1 MIPDIA
7 ALLKLFVGGENMPSV
22 CYIEAADKGWSR
34 TRTKGMFSLAIT
46 LLLCLPSLVGG
57 TAFLMNL
64 WLYRDAAEWGQTSG
78 ALVALGCIL
87 GRPLT
92 ALAAVVGSTV
102 VFRGSVSPK
111 IKYAHMLV
119 VGLATVSSLFFV
131 FRFGM

>member
-1 MIPDIA
+1 MIPAIA
-7 ALLKLFVGGENMPSV
+7 ALLEVLVGGENMPSV
-22 CYIEAADKGWSR
+22 GYIEAADKSWSR
-34 TRTKGMFSLAIT
+34 THTKGIFSLAIT
-46 LLLCLPSLVGG
+46 VLLCLPSLVGG
-57 TAFLMNL
+57 TVFLINL
-64 WLYRDAAEWGQTSG
+64 LLYREAAEWGQTSG

-102 VFRGSVSPK
+102 VFRGSVPPK

-119 VGLATVSSLFFV
+119 VGLATVASLFFV